1 MRQDIQASGAPAI
14 QDVEI
19 DDFKRGKVI
28 DLHPY
33 VKFDLDE
40 RSLEDDEDTGI
51 DLVQDFHGK
60 ITCTKVY
67 DFESDVDED
76 EDIPAGKIL
85 GVRLAV
91 GDVLARGLSLLDV
104 CDSHSAEL
112 LDYYET
118 FLDEEEGFLEDLN
131 LEMPYGDLLIIHKI
145 EVNPQFRGH
154 QLGLL
159 ALLRTIKTFGEG
171 CAMVAIKPFPL
182 QFENKVTDKN
192 QSKFEAAQKKLRRY
206 WAKLGF
212 VRFEETDQY
221 YLDLAYQLPKVNITG
236 FQR

>member
-1 MRQDIQASGAPAI
+1 M
-14 QDVEI
+14 
-19 DDFKRGKVI
+19 
-28 DLHPY
+28 
-33 VKFDLDE
+33 
-40 RSLEDDEDTGI
+40 
-51 DLVQDFHGK
+51 
-60 ITCTKVY
+60 
-67 DFESDVDED
+67 
-76 EDIPAGKIL
+76 
-85 GVRLAV
+85 
-91 GDVLARGLSLLDV
+91 GDVHARGLSLLDV